1 MANLFDISNTIAY
14 LLVQI
19 IYSFD
24 GSLTVL
30 QSQEINKNF
39 ENFPSN
45 EGIWSEF
52 SKSVIVQ
59 GQRMW
64 VGAF

>member
-45 EGIWSEF
+45 EGI
-52 SKSVIVQ
+52 
-59 GQRMW
+59 
-64 VGAF
+64 